1 MGAAPKLSA
10 FYRIKP
16 KVSGKTDVTMRVM
29 DNVITLATR
38 QKAESLPATKPRP
51 DRGKKPIRYLTGPQ
65 VQTLIA
71 VAKKTSRHPLRD
83 ATMIL
88 VAYRHGLRVSELVDL
103 TWDRICLERAEIFV
117 ERLKGSK
124 SSMQQIE
131 GDELRELRKLRRKHP
146 HDRFVFV
153 SERGGPLTPDSF
165 QYLLKR
171 CGDASGVKAH
181 PHMLRHGCGHHLV
194 NTGVNTRTIQDYLGH
209 VDLRHTER
217 YTELDAQ
224 RFRELWRRK

>member
-1 MGAAPKLSA
+1 
-10 FYRIKP
+10 
-16 KVSGKTDVTMRVM
+16 M
-29 DNVITLATR
+29 DNVIALSQSANSRKLPELAPT
-38 QKAESLPATKPRP
+38 KAKPKRA
-51 DRGKKPIRYLTGPQ
+51 KKPIRYLTGPQ
-65 VQTLIA
+65 VESLTA

-88 VAYRHGLRVSELVDL
+88 VAYRHGFRVSELLDL
-103 TWDRICLERAEIFV
+103 TWDRISFEQAEIFV

-124 SSMQQIE
+124 SSTQPIE

-146 HDRFVFV
+146 SDRFVFV
-153 SERGGPLTPDSF
+153 SERGGPLSVDSF

-171 CGDASGVKAH
+171 CGKEAGLPFQAH

-194 NTGVNTRTIQDYLGH
+194 NRGANTRLIQEYLGH

-217 YTELDAQ
+217 YTEIDSN
-224 RFRELWRRK
+224 RFRGLWRK